1 MRVLRSLPVVSN
13 LRVRAPTLSRCLTAV
28 VLGGSLLV
36 RSSAA
41 ARLTGRRRGRSTR
54 TLAMA
59 AALPSGKEEQKA
71 FVESAWAGAEVVR
84 PLDNGR
90 VVVVGSSRGIGL
102 EL

>member
-1 MRVLRSLPVVSN
+1 MRSVETIKTFTLGIMRVLRS
-13 LRVRAPTLSRCLTAV
+13 V
-28 VLGGSLLV
+28 VLGGSLLA

-41 ARLTGRRRGRSTR
+41 FGASARLTGRRRGRST
-54 TLAMA
+54 LAMA
-59 AALPSGKEEQKA
+59 ALPTAKSEQKA

-90 VVVVGSSRGIGL
+90 VVVIGSSRGIGL

>member
-1 MRVLRSLPVVSN
+1 MRVLRSLPVVA
-13 LRVRAPTLSRCLTAV
+13 LFPA
-28 VLGGSLLV
+28 LGGSLLV